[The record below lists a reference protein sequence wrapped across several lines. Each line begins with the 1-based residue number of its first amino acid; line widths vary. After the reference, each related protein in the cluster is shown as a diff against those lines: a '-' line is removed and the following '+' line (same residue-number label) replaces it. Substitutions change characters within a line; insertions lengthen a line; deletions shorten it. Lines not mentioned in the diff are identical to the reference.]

1 MSEREMIRFQAG
13 GVRFNMRLVAVI
25 LAGDRVLV
33 HRADGESFWSL
44 PGGRAELLETTR
56 DGLAREM
63 REELDTEVEVGRLLW
78 LVENFFEYEGMPYHE
93 LGFYFLVTLP
103 PASTLTTSDTFS
115 GYEGNLE
122 LIFRWAGLNELDG
135 MVLLPSFLK
144 AWLRNLPNTTQH
156 IVHHDGVISQQ
167 DKPPIRHAPV

>member
-1 MSEREMIRFQAG
+1 MSDRQMIRFEAG

-25 LAGDRVLV
+25 LAGERVLV
-33 HRADGESFWSL
+33 HRTESESFWSL

-63 REELDTEVEVGRLLW
+63 TEELDTEVEVGRLLW

-93 LGFYFLVTLP
+93 LGLYFLVTLP
-103 PASTLTTSDTFS
+103 LASSLLASDAFP
-115 GYEGNLE
+115 GYEGSLE
-122 LIFRWAGLNELDG
+122 LIFRWAGLNELDH

-144 AWLRNLPNTTQH
+144 VGLRNLPTTTQH
-156 IVHHDGVISQQ
+156 IVHHDEIIS
-167 DKPPIRHAPV
+167 